1 MDYNLSFH
9 HSYKQ
14 QLVGYQDIKLKVVV
28 KILSNIFMCSFAK
41 VFPLL
46 QKLNF
51 VHLWYLLSLPS
62 KSKDIKRSFIIVSK
76 VNYYDFEPY
85 LHCKV
90 KFFFVLQRISC
101 DFNYL

>member
-1 MDYNLSFH
+1 M
-9 HSYKQ
+9 YKQ
-14 QLVGYQDIKLKVVV
+14 HLVEYQDIKLKFVV

-62 KSKDIKRSFIIVSK
+62 KSNDIKWSFIIVSK
-76 VNYYDFEPY
+76 SIIIILNQ
-85 LHCKV
+85 CKV
-90 KFFFVLQRISC
+90 ESFLS
-101 DFNYL
+101 